1 MGRYTRT
8 YSFATSTKAQG
19 SEVRAEFDAI
29 QAYAAQMPDPDSL
42 ASGNTNYV
50 TAAGTANA
58 ITVSAPTTWTAYTGK
73 DGYRLTTK
81 ITLDNTGAATMNV
94 DSLGAIPAKRNDGVD
109 LAAGDLKVNGVYDFI
124 YIESLGQFRVQEAIN
139 SVLTAATAQ
148 AVAAGASASA
158 ASASASA
165 AAGSASAASTSAS
178 AAAASA
184 VTAASAAAGF
194 AGTSTTSLLIEVAQK
209 VFTTQAGEQY
219 TVGIWVT
226 AVSAA
231 NSANWMFG
239 RVTAYSGTS
248 LTVDVQ
254 VTGGSGT
261 YADWNLSLSGI
272 RGAPGP
278 TGPAGSFSGGS
289 LSGELNYKRTTVASA
304 ATTADIWTGGN
315 QIDWTGTVTCT
326 GFPAAPQAGSER
338 VLICAAAAPFT
349 AGTNMLIDGVTSG
362 QTVTCDANDQ
372 MIVRAV
378 TTTQFKLSRVKYD
391 GTPQAYDAE
400 LSAIAGLTSAAD
412 SLPYFTGSGTA
423 ALTTLTAAGRA
434 LIDDANAAAQRTTL
448 GLVIGTNVQAQDAE
462 LAAIA
467 GLTSAADTLPYF
479 TGSGTAALTTFTAA
493 GRALVDDANAAAQ
506 LTTLGALPKA
516 GGTMSGNLVMG
527 DNNVTGMKLATFT
540 GEVSNT
546 TTTGAVTINWTAGA
560 FQKQSEPTG
569 AITYTFTA
577 PAAPCRLQ
585 LRIISD
591 GTSSAFTHV
600 FPAAVKWVGSTWAA
614 IANKG
619 AIISFWYDGTDY
631 WAQGANNV

>member
-19 SEVRAEFDAI
+19 SEVKAEFDAI

-58 ITVSAPTTWTAYTGK
+58 ITVSAPTTWTTYTGK

-109 LAAGDLKVNGVYDFI
+109 LAAGDLRANGVYDFI

-178 AAAASA
+178 DAAASA

-412 SLPYFTGSGTA
+412 
-423 ALTTLTAAGRA
+423 
-434 LIDDANAAAQRTTL
+434 
-448 GLVIGTNVQAQDAE
+448 
-462 LAAIA
+462 
-467 GLTSAADTLPYF
+467 TLPYF

-506 LTTLGALPKA
+506 LTTLGALPTA
-516 GGTMSGNLVMG
+516 GGTMSGNIVMG
-527 DNNVTGMKLATFT
+527 NNNVTGMKLATFT

-591 GTSSAFTHV
+591 GTSSAFNHV

-619 AIISFWYDGTDY
+619 AIISFWYDGTNY
-631 WAQGANNV
+631 WAQGSNNV